1 MVVFLI
7 GGSGVLMN
15 ALIDKMNKN
24 GHRVY
29 LLTGHRDNRGSYKRV
44 FERYDFPYDSV
55 SIKDI
60 FESIRPDLTIFT
72 GAYDTNF
79 DWETISRQEAVRYMT
94 GLMNILSACSMIR
107 SGRFVYLSSEEVF
120 GDPYMDY
127 IFEEE
132 PVSPKGFRAL
142 ALAQGEET
150 CANYRKTQGTDT
162 VILRFDHMYW
172 VPEKGKKEDAP
183 CFRMCLEALKTEKI
197 SANSRRT
204 FSMIHLNDAVEMA
217 YKIFVKE
224 EPEHSLYHISSM
236 EAVGELQLAEKMK
249 EVMGSGITVADTAV
263 GVGSRLIL
271 NADRYR
277 NEFPHEIFHHYENGT
292 AQVAQFM
299 MRHSGSFIT
308 EEDSGAGAAVKVW
321 KHIKEIAAAMVPFME
336 SLVLFLPFFLLSRVA
351 ADSAFIARL
360 DFYLLYVL
368 LLSVVHGQQQAVF
381 SALLASAGYCL
392 LQMHERTG
400 FEVLLDYNTYVW
412 MVQLFIVGLT
422 VGYMRDQLRYVRNEN
437 RSRVQYLSGQLKDIE
452 DINDSNVR
460 MKHNFEEQIV
470 NHKESLGKIYEI
482 SSSLE
487 QYGPEEVLFYAAQV
501 LSKLMDTAD
510 AAVYTVANGD
520 YARLFSAT
528 SPEARRLGNS
538 IKYTAME
545 EMYEELKAHRVYVN
559 RNMEEKMPVMASAV
573 YTEEGMQLI
582 LMLWSIPWQRMTL
595 GEANRLTIVG
605 SLIQNA
611 VVHANRY
618 LEALRNRRYVEGTN
632 VLDEEAFT
640 HLAKAFSDARDK
652 GLAEYV
658 LLEILAE
665 EQDYESV
672 AGTLGN
678 AIRQTDYLGILRGGR
693 LYALLPNTNVENIG
707 GIIDRFGA
715 SGYRCRIDE
724 EAVI

>member
-1 MVVFLI
+1 MVVLLI

-29 LLTGHRDNRGSYKRV
+29 LLSGQRDGQGSYKRV
-44 FERYDFPYDSV
+44 FERYDFPYDSG

-60 FESIRPDLTIFT
+60 FESIRPDVTVFT
-72 GAYDTNF
+72 GAYDTGF
-79 DWETISRQEAVRYMT
+79 DWETLSRQESVRYMA
-94 GLMNILSACSMIR
+94 GLMNILSACSMVGT
-107 SGRFVYLSSEEVF
+107 GRFVYLSSEEVF
-120 GDPYMDY
+120 GDPYMDQ
-127 IFEEE
+127 ISEEE

-150 CANYRKTQGTDT
+150 CANYRRTQGTDT
-162 VILRFDHMYW
+162 VILRFDHLYW
-172 VPEKGKKEDAP
+172 VPEKGKMEEFL

-197 SANSRRT
+197 SANSRRSL
-204 FSMIHLNDAVEMA
+204 SMLYLNDGVEMA
-217 YKIFVKE
+217 YKVFFKE
-224 EPEHSLYHISSM
+224 RPEHSLYHISSM
-236 EAVGELQLAEKMK
+236 EEVGELALAE
-249 EVMGSGITVADTAV
+249 EVKAALEAGVTVADTAV
-263 GVGSRLIL
+263 GAGSRLIL
-271 NADRYR
+271 NGERYKE
-277 NEFPHEIFHHYENGT
+277 EFPCEIFHHYDSGVR
-292 AQVAQFM
+292 QVVQFM
-299 MRHSGSFIT
+299 KRHSASYLT
-308 EEDSGAGAAVKVW
+308 EEDSGAGAAVKMW
-321 KHIKEIAAAMVPFME
+321 KHIRVIFKALVPFLE
-336 SLVLFLPFFLLSRVA
+336 SLVLFVPFFLLSRVA
-351 ADSAFIARL
+351 ADSEFIARL

-381 SALLASAGYCL
+381 SAFLASAGYCV
-392 LQMHERTG
+392 LQMYDRTG

-412 MVQLFIVGLT
+412 MAQLFIVGLT
-422 VGYMRDQLRYVRNEN
+422 VGYMRDQLKFVRNEN
-437 RSRVQYLSGQLKDIE
+437 RSRVRYLSGQLKDIE

-482 SSSLE
+482 SSTLE

-501 LSKLMDTAD
+501 LSRLMDTPD
-510 AAVYTVANGD
+510 VAVYTVANGD

-538 IKYTAME
+538 IRYTAME
-545 EMYEELKAHRVYVN
+545 EMYEELKARRVYIN
-559 RNMEEKMPVMASAV
+559 RTMEQKMPMMASAV
-573 YTEEGMQLI
+573 YAEGDMQLI

-605 SLIQNA
+605 YLIQNA

-640 HLAKAFSDARDK
+640 QLAKAFSDARDK

-658 LLEILAE
+658 LLQLLVEK
-665 EQDYESV
+665 QDYENV
-672 AGTLGN
+672 AAALGG
-678 AIRQTDYLGILRGGR
+678 AIRQTDYLGILRGGK
-693 LYALLPNTNVENIG
+693 LYALLPNTNKEQIG
-707 GIIDRFGA
+707 GVVERFRQ
-715 SGYRCRIDE
+715 SGYECRIDE